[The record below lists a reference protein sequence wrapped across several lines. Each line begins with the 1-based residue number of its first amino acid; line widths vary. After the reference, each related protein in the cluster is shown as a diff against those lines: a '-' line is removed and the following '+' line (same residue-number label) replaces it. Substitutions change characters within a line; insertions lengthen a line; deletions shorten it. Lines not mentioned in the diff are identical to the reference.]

1 MVQTVKNA
9 GQVRLLPFIFL
20 GTAAVIAL
28 YSGSATLIALQV
40 EQFDPVNKVANLGL
54 ITGISSVFATVFNPI
69 GGALSDRTR
78 SRFGRRNPWLLGGA
92 AAGLGTMLFLG
103 MADNLLML
111 GIGWCL
117 AQGVYNLYQ
126 AALLA
131 IIPDRV
137 TNERR
142 GTASAVMGIGLPVGG
157 VVGAVTAANFATD
170 TSYGYLIFGGAVVAA
185 AVLLVFFTR
194 DPRPGEYQVSEPSGL
209 VQSFLFA
216 LRHRD
221 FLLVF
226 VGRAMMILGYFMVLG
241 FMLYI
246 LKDHIG
252 LPSGL
257 HPAAA
262 VAQITMISTV
272 CSVLATIIGG
282 PLSDRLDRRK
292 AFVVISGV
300 IAALALVIPLVAPS
314 WPMMQV
320 YAAVHGFAFGIYGA
334 VDLAIATL
342 VLPSQGDAAR
352 DMGVLNIAGAGPQIA
367 APFVAS
373 VIINAL
379 GGYPALFAVATVVCL
394 IGALALIPVKG
405 VR

>member
-1 MVQTVKNA
+1 MLLHAKSA
-9 GQVRLLPFIFL
+9 GQLRLLPFLFL
-20 GTAAVIAL
+20 GTATVIAL
-28 YSGSATLIALQV
+28 YSGSATLIALEV
-40 EQFDPVNKVANLGL
+40 ESFDPVNKVANLGL
-54 ITGISSVFATVFNPI
+54 ITGISSIFATVFNPI
-69 GGALSDRTR
+69 GGTLSDR
-78 SRFGRRNPWLLGGA
+78 SHFRFGRRNPWLLGGA
-92 AAGLGTMLFLG
+92 IAGLGTMVLLG
-103 MADNLLML
+103 AADNLLML

-117 AQGVYNLYQ
+117 AQGAFNLYQ

-137 TNERR
+137 PGERR
-142 GTASAVMGIGLPVGG
+142 GTASAIIGIGLPAGG
-157 VVGAVTAANFATD
+157 VAGALLAARFATD
-170 TSYGYLIFGGAVVAA
+170 TSLGYLIFGAGVVAA
-185 AVLLVFFTR
+185 AVLLVAFTR
-194 DPRPGEYQVSEPSGL
+194 DPRPGEYEVSEKSATL
-209 VQSFLFA
+209 ASFLSA

-226 VGRAMMILGYFMVLG
+226 IGRAMMILGYFMVLG

-252 LPSGL
+252 LPKDL

-272 CSVLATIIGG
+272 CSIVATLIGG
-282 PLSDRLDRRK
+282 PLSDKLDRRK
-292 AFVVISGV
+292 AFVVVSGV
-300 IAALALVIPLVAPS
+300 IAAVALVIPLVAPS

-320 YAAVHGFAFGIYGA
+320 YAAVHGFAFGVYGA

-367 APFVAS
+367 APFIAS

-379 GGYPALFAVATVVCL
+379 GGYPALFAVATVICL
-394 IGALALIPVKG
+394 IGALALLPVRT